1 MNLLGRQIA
10 DKRLLALIGCYL
22 RAGVLVGEHF
32 QPSEIGAP
40 QGGPL
45 SPLLANVL
53 LHQFDLELE
62 RRGHRFARYADD
74 VIILVKS
81 RRAAERVMQSLT
93 HFLQSALKLTV
104 NPAKS
109 RVAPMG
115 ECSFLSFTL
124 VGNKIRWT
132 QKSLANF
139 KREVRRFTGR
149 SLGVS
154 MDYRL
159 RKLSQYLR
167 GWFGYFGISE
177 YYRPIPELEEWL
189 RRRVRMCYWKQ
200 WRWPRTK
207 IRNLL
212 ALGVPLKAAI
222 QHGVSSLSYWRWPEP
237 R

>member
-1 MNLLGRQIA
+1 M
-10 DKRLLALIGCYL
+10 
-22 RAGVLVGEHF
+22 
-32 QPSEIGAP
+32 
-40 QGGPL
+40 L

-93 HFLQSALKLTV
+93 HFLKATLKLTV

-109 RVAPMG
+109 RVAPMS
-115 ECSFLSFTL
+115 ECSFLGFTI
-124 VGNKIRWT
+124 VGKKIRWT
-132 QKSLANF
+132 EKSLANF
-139 KREVRRFTGR
+139 KHRVRQLTGR
-149 SLGVS
+149 SWGVS
-154 MDYRL
+154 MDHRL

-189 RRRVRMCYWKQ
+189 RRRMRMCYWKQ

-222 QHGVSSLSYWRWPEP
+222 QHGVSSLSYWRMARTPVTQQAMSNDWLRAQGLLSIKDLWCKAQGYGPAKG
-237 R
+237 